1 MDIFSLTPISLILFV
16 NSLFLVFLGFY
27 LWRRGSY
34 HFFSLVMFAAAFWAF
49 SSSLENGLAFMSD
62 KIFWAK
68 MTYIGIYS
76 ITPFWLLFSL
86 QYAKFQKSFIKKINY
101 FVWLVP
107 SFLFSLT
114 ITNEWHHLFWTSIEP
129 IGGSVSNGLIYS
141 RGIGVYIS
149 MVYSYLLIFAGIL
162 VLAIYAFRATRVQR
176 SQVFTLF
183 LGLLFPWLV
192 NFFYLSYSP
201 ELSRGVDLTPV
212 AFAITGV
219 FAALSIFKFKL
230 SAVIPA
236 AKDLVYHSLEVG
248 VIVVNKENAVVDFN
262 PMAKRFLGDNLA
274 NGITADKVLIT
285 KGLSLKSIIDAGKN
299 LSISLAESGKCFDI
313 HFNDLIDKS
322 GESIGKTVLFYDVTI
337 QKNVEKELEKS
348 NRFFSDLTDFLP
360 DAMLVI
366 DVNKKI
372 VFWNKAMEKLTGV
385 KSSDMVGKGNYEYAI
400 PFYGERRP
408 MLVDLILENNPS
420 DENWKL
426 YEKEKLEWFG
436 DLITTKVLDKF
447 LRKDGI
453 YLWVLVKPIYDSS
466 GKIIYVVESI
476 RDIDD
481 LHKNQ
486 EELKSKI
493 EELSAMNKVMVN
505 RELKMIK
512 LKEELNLLKSKLAS
526 K

>member
-1 MDIFSLTPISLILFV
+1 MDMFSLTPISLILFV

-34 HFFSLVMFAAAFWAF
+34 YFFSLVMFAAAFWAF

-68 MTYIGIYS
+68 MTYVGIYS
-76 ITPFWLLFSL
+76 ITPFWFLFAL
-86 QYAKFQKSFIKKINY
+86 QYAKFKKSFIRKVNY
-101 FVWLVP
+101 FIWLVP
-107 SFLFSLT
+107 LVLFPLT
-114 ITNEWHHLFWTSIEP
+114 MTNEWHHLFWTNIEP
-129 IGGSVSNGLIYS
+129 IGGNVANGLIYS
-141 RGIGVYIS
+141 RGLGVYIS
-149 MVYSYLLIFAGIL
+149 MVYSYVLIFAGVL
-162 VLAIYAFRATRVQR
+162 VLAIYAFRATKVQR

-183 LGLLFPWLV
+183 LGLLFPWLI

-201 ELSRGVDLTPV
+201 EVSRGVDLTPV
-212 AFAITGV
+212 VFAITGI

-230 SAVIPA
+230 SVVIPA

-248 VIVVNKENAVVDFN
+248 VIVVNNENTVVDFN
-262 PMAKRFLGDNLA
+262 PMAEEFLGNNLA
-274 NGITADKVLIT
+274 NGMVADKVLIT
-285 KGLSLKSIIDAGKN
+285 KNLSLKSIIDAGKN
-299 LSISLAESGKCFDI
+299 LSISMAESDKCFDI
-313 HFNDLIDKS
+313 HFNDLVDKS
-322 GESIGKTVLFYDVTI
+322 GQSIGKTILFYDVTI

-360 DAMLVI
+360 DAMFVI

-385 KSSDMVGKGNYEYAI
+385 KAQDMVGKGEYEYAL
-400 PFYGERRP
+400 PFYGQKRP
-408 MLVDLILENNPS
+408 MLVDLILENNPAAT
-420 DENWKL
+420 DWKL
-426 YEKEKLEWFG
+426 YENEKLEWFG
-436 DLITTKVLDKF
+436 DLITTKVLNKF

-453 YLWVLVKPIYDSS
+453 YLWVLAKPIYDSG

-476 RDIDD
+476 RNVDD
-481 LHKNQ
+481 LHRNQ
-486 EELKSKI
+486 EELKAKI

-512 LKEELNLLKSKLAS
+512 LKEELSLLKSKLAS